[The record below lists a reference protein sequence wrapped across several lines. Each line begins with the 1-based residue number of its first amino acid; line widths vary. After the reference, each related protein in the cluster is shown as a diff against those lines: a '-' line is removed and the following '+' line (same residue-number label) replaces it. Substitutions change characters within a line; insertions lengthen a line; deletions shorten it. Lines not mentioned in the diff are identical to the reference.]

1 MTAVSDPSALSVP
14 STQAPSNGAAPVLL
28 SRDGAIAT
36 ITLNNPRRKNAMTR
50 AAWRA
55 LCAALAEVAAS
66 DARVLIMSG
75 AAGDFCA
82 GADLS
87 GAAEERR
94 PPLVDMT
101 EVNAACLALHRLPIP
116 TIARVDGVAVG
127 AGMNLALG
135 CDFVVA
141 SSRARFSEI
150 FVRRGL
156 SVDFGGSW
164 LLPRL
169 IGLHRAKELVLL
181 GEIIDAPQ
189 ARELG
194 LVREVVEPDE
204 LDAAVGRLAER
215 LLAGP
220 PIAMRLSKRMLT
232 DSFEATLE
240 RALEDEARSQQI
252 NFGTEDTAEAG
263 KAFFEKRAP
272 VFRGR

>member
-1 MTAVSDPSALSVP
+1 MTAVSDPSRL
-14 STQAPSNGAAPVLL
+14 NGAVQADQPVQLT
-28 SRDGAIAT
+28 RDGGIAT
-36 ITLNNPRRKNAMTR
+36 ITLSNPRRKNAMTR

-55 LCAALAEVAAS
+55 LRAALAEVAAS
-66 DARVLIMSG
+66 DARVLVVTG
-75 AAGDFCA
+75 AGEEFCA

-87 GAAEERR
+87 GGGERR

-101 EVNAACLALHRLPIP
+101 EVNEACLALHRLPLP

-150 FVRRGL
+150 FVKRGL

-169 IGLHRAKELVLL
+169 VGLHRAKELVLL
-181 GEIIDAPQ
+181 GDMLGAEQ
-189 ARELG
+189 AREWG
-194 LVREVVEPDE
+194 LVREVVEPGD

-220 PIAMRLSKRMLT
+220 PVAMRLSKRMLN
-232 DSFEATLE
+232 DSFEATLD
-240 RALEDEARSQQI
+240 RALEDEARSQQV
-252 NFGTEDTAEAG
+252 NFATEDTAEAG
-263 KAFFEKRAP
+263 RAFLEKRDP
-272 VFRGR
+272 LFTGR

>member
-1 MTAVSDPSALSVP
+1 MTAVSDPVF
-14 STQAPSNGAAPVLL
+14 NGTAPVLL
-28 SRDGAIAT
+28 SREGAVAT
-36 ITLNNPRRKNAMTR
+36 ITLNNPRRKNAMSR
-50 AAWRA
+50 AAWRG
-55 LCAALAEVAAS
+55 LRDSLREVAAG
-66 DARVLIMSG
+66 DARVLVVTG
-75 AAGDFCA
+75 AAEDFCA

-87 GAAEERR
+87 GDRNERR

-101 EVNAACLALHRLPIP
+101 EVNEACLALHRLPIP

-141 SSRARFSEI
+141 SGRARFSEI
-150 FVRRGL
+150 FVKRGL

-169 IGLHRAKELVLL
+169 VGLHRAKELVLL
-181 GEIIDAPQ
+181 GDMLGAEQ
-189 ARELG
+189 AREWG
-194 LVREVVEPDE
+194 LVREVVEPGE

-220 PIAMRLSKRMLT
+220 PVAMRQSKRMLN
-232 DSFEATLE
+232 DSFEATLD
-240 RALEDEARSQQI
+240 RALEDEARSQQV
-252 NFGTEDTAEAG
+252 NFATEDTAEAG
-263 KAFFEKRAP
+263 RAFLEKRDP

>member
-1 MTAVSDPSALSVP
+1 MTSLSDPTAGSIA
-14 STQAPSNGAAPVLL
+14 QAPLNGAAPVQL
-28 SRDGAIAT
+28 SRDGAVAT
-36 ITLNNPRRKNAMTR
+36 VTLHNPRRKNAMTR

-55 LCAALAEVAAS
+55 LRARLAEVAAS
-66 DARVLIMSG
+66 DARVLVLTG
-75 AAGDFCA
+75 AGEEFCA

-87 GAAEERR
+87 GSGEERR
-94 PPLVDMT
+94 PPMVDMT
-101 EVNAACLALHRLPIP
+101 EVNEACIALHRLPIP

-127 AGMNLALG
+127 AGMNMALA

-150 FVRRGL
+150 FVKRAL

-164 LLPRL
+164 VLPRL

-181 GEIIDAPQ
+181 GEMLDARR
-189 ARELG
+189 AHEWG
-194 LVREVVEPDE
+194 LVREVVAPEE
-204 LDAAVGRLAER
+204 LDAAVGALVAR

-220 PIAMRLSKRMLT
+220 PIAMRQSKRMLT
-232 DSFEATLE
+232 DSFEASLE

-252 NFGTEDTAEAG
+252 NFATEDVVEAG
-263 KAFFEKRAP
+263 EAFFGKREP

>member
-1 MTAVSDPSALSVP
+1 MTAVTA
-14 STQAPSNGAAPVLL
+14 APEAGAVADGELPVLL
-28 SRDGAIAT
+28 SRQGDVVT
-36 ITLNNPRRKNAMTR
+36 LTLNNPRRKNAMSHP
-50 AAWRA
+50 AWLLLRDSLVA
-55 LCAALAEVAAS
+55 VAAG
-66 DARVLIMSG
+66 DARVLVVTG

-87 GAAEERR
+87 AGSEAR
-94 PPLVDMT
+94 PPMANMA
-101 EVNAACLALHRLPIP
+101 EVNQACLALHRLPIP

-141 SSRARFSEI
+141 STRARFSEI

-181 GEIIDAPQ
+181 GDMLGAEEAH
-189 ARELG
+189 RWG
-194 LVREVVEPDE
+194 LVREVVDPAD
-204 LDAAVGRLAER
+204 LDAAVDALADR

-220 PIAMRLSKRMLT
+220 PVAMRQSKRMLN
-232 DSFEATLE
+232 DSFEAGLE
-240 RALEDEARSQQI
+240 RALEDEARSQEI
-252 NFGTEDTAEAG
+252 NFATDDVVEAG
-263 KAFFEKRAP
+263 RAFRDKRSPA
-272 VFRGR
+272 FRGR

>member
-1 MTAVSDPSALSVP
+1 MTTVSD
-14 STQAPSNGAAPVLL
+14 APSVNGAAPVLL
-28 SRDGAIAT
+28 TRDGAVAT
-36 ITLNNPRRKNAMTR
+36 ITLSNPRRKNAMSR

-55 LCAALAEVAAS
+55 LRAALAEVAAS
-66 DARVLIMSG
+66 DARVLVVTG
-75 AAGDFCA
+75 AAGEFCA

-87 GAAEERR
+87 GAGEERR

-101 EVNAACLALHRLPIP
+101 EVNQACLALHRLPVP

-127 AGMNLALG
+127 AGMNLALA

-164 LLPRL
+164 VLPRL

-181 GEIIDAPQ
+181 GDMLGAQQ
-189 ARELG
+189 ALAWG
-194 LVREVVEPDE
+194 LVREVVEPGE
-204 LDAAVGRLAER
+204 LDAAVARLADR

-220 PIAMRLSKRMLT
+220 PVAMRLSKRMLN
-232 DSFEATLE
+232 DSFEASLD
-240 RALEDEARSQQI
+240 RALEDEARSQQV
-252 NFGTEDTAEAG
+252 NFATDDTAEAG
-263 KAFFEKRAP
+263 RAFLEKRDP